1 MTFNQTYSMLRDWA
15 LRHHLGRKL
24 LFLCVLGSIVSVV
37 ITSIMLKNTP
47 NLSMS
52 RNLLIFLLIDF
63 VFLMIFIAVIAKS
76 IASLW
81 AERKSDQAGSML
93 HSRIVAIFSLLA
105 IVPTILVAGCSV
117 LFFNVGIQSWFNQ
130 RVETAINESK
140 TVSEAYL
147 EEHQK
152 VVSANA
158 QAMAAELMPL
168 VRSYEHEPLV
178 LNSKLTDQTEIRSLD
193 EAIIFNEN
201 MAVLGR
207 SRFSYSLDFEKVP
220 ASDLNEASTSPVL
233 HADKENA
240 RVRALV
246 AIDPL
251 TSTYL
256 LVGRRVSPT
265 VLSRVENSSKAA
277 KEYKR
282 LQKEGSAYAFK
293 LAGIFVGIAI
303 LLLLAAVLGGL
314 LFANKLAGPIRRLIQ
329 VSEEVRKG
337 NLSVRIKAEEE
348 TPELS
353 SLTSAFNRM
362 TSQLESQRDELMVAN
377 EQIDERRQFTE
388 AVLSGVSAGVIG
400 LDAKGAIQLSNESA
414 SSLLG
419 LDLKKSIGKRI
430 QKIIP
435 EMASLLQD
443 IKAAATEF
451 VEKHITINRGGH
463 GYTFIVRLSANQMG
477 KKLTGYVITF
487 DDITQLQIAQRK
499 AAWAEMARRIAHEI
513 KNPLTPIQLSAER
526 LKRRYTAQIT
536 QDADT
541 FNNCVDT
548 IIRQVGHIGEMV
560 GEFSSFARMP
570 APDIKPEDIA
580 KICKEEIFLQQQAHG
595 NIKMDFISPLKSITF
610 PCDRGQMGQ
619 VLTNLLQNA
628 VQAIEAKPGVEG
640 HIQVNLEKEGKK
652 VTLTVSDN
660 GVGLPP
666 EGRERLTEPYITYRE
681 KGTGLGLAIVKKI
694 VEDHGGSLNFKD
706 SPEGGALVQVLFT
719 RSPT

>member
-1 MTFNQTYSMLRDWA
+1 MRFNQAYGKFRDWA

-24 LFLCVLGSIVSVV
+24 LFVCVLGSIVSVV

-52 RNLLIFLLIDF
+52 RNLLTFLLIDF

-76 IASLW
+76 VASLW

-117 LFFNVGIQSWFNQ
+117 LFFNIGIQSWFNQ

-147 EEHQK
+147 EEHQN

-168 VRSYEHEPLV
+168 VRSHEHDPLV
-178 LNSKLTDQTEIRSLD
+178 LNNKLTDQTEIRSLD

-220 ASDLNEASTSPVL
+220 ADDLSKASTSPIL

-256 LVGRRVSPT
+256 LVGRRVSPA

-277 KEYKR
+277 LEYKR
-282 LQKEGSAYAFK
+282 LQREGSSYAFK

-329 VSEEVRKG
+329 VSEEVCKG
-337 NLSVRIKAEEE
+337 NLSVRIKPGEE

-414 SSLLG
+414 SSLLV
-419 LDLKKSIGKRI
+419 LDLRKSIGKSI
-430 QKIIP
+430 KKIIP
-435 EMASLLQD
+435 EMASLLQE

-463 GYTFIVRLSANQMG
+463 GYTFVVRLSANQMG

-526 LKRRYTAQIT
+526 LKRRYTNQIT
-536 QDADT
+536 QDPDT

-570 APDIKPEDIA
+570 APDIKPENLVQ
-580 KICKEEIFLQQQAHG
+580 ICKEEIFLQQQAHG
-595 NIKMDFISPLKSITF
+595 NIKIDFISPLKSFSF

-628 VQAIEAKPGVEG
+628 VQAIETKPNTNG
-640 HIQVNLEKEGKK
+640 HIQVNLAKEGKK

-694 VEDHGGSLNFKD
+694 VEDHGGSLIFKD

-719 RSPT
+719 RFPT

>member
-1 MTFNQTYSMLRDWA
+1 MKFSQAYSKLRDWA

-24 LFLCVLGSIVSVV
+24 LFICVLGSIISVV

-52 RNLLIFLLIDF
+52 RNLLTFLLIDF

-76 IASLW
+76 VASLW

-117 LFFNVGIQSWFNQ
+117 LFFNIGIQSWFNQ

-147 EEHQK
+147 QEHQN

-168 VRSYEHEPLV
+168 VRTYEHDSLV

-207 SRFSYSLDFEKVP
+207 SRFSYSLDFEKIP
-220 ASDLNEASTSPVL
+220 ASDLSKASTSPVL
-233 HADKENA
+233 HADKESS

-246 AIDPL
+246 AIDPI

-256 LVGRRVSPT
+256 LVGRRVSPI

-277 KEYKR
+277 LEYKR
-282 LQKEGSAYAFK
+282 LQREGSSYAFK

-329 VSEEVRKG
+329 VSEEVCKG
-337 NLSVRIKAEEE
+337 NLSVRIKAGEE

-362 TSQLESQRDELMVAN
+362 TSQLESQRDELMIAN

-419 LDLKKSIGKRI
+419 LDLRKSIGRSIKE
-430 QKIIP
+430 IIP
-435 EMASLLQD
+435 EMAFLLQE
-443 IKAAATEF
+443 IKTTTSEF
-451 VEKHITINRGGH
+451 VEKHITINQGGH
-463 GYTFIVRLSANQMG
+463 GYTFVVRLSANQMG

-526 LKRRYTAQIT
+526 LKRRYTNQIT
-536 QDADT
+536 QDPDT

-570 APDIKPEDIA
+570 APDIKPENLIQ
-580 KICKEEIFLQQQAHG
+580 ICKEEIFLQQQAHG
-595 NIKMDFISPLKSITF
+595 NIKIDFISPLKSFSF

-628 VQAIEAKPGVEG
+628 VQAIETKQNANG

-694 VEDHGGSLNFKD
+694 VEDHGGSLIFKD

>member
-1 MTFNQTYSMLRDWA
+1 MKFSQAYSKLRDWA

-24 LFLCVLGSIVSVV
+24 LFICVLGSIISVV

-52 RNLLIFLLIDF
+52 RNLLTFLLIDF

-76 IASLW
+76 VASLW

-117 LFFNVGIQSWFNQ
+117 LFFNIGIQSWFNQ

-147 EEHQK
+147 QEHQN

-168 VRSYEHEPLV
+168 VRTYEHDSLV

-207 SRFSYSLDFEKVP
+207 SRFSYSLDFEKIP
-220 ASDLNEASTSPVL
+220 ASDLSKASTSPVL
-233 HADKENA
+233 HADKESS

-246 AIDPL
+246 AIDPI

-256 LVGRRVSPT
+256 LVGRRVSPI

-277 KEYKR
+277 LEYKR
-282 LQKEGSAYAFK
+282 LQREGSSYAFK

-329 VSEEVRKG
+329 VSEEVCKG
-337 NLSVRIKAEEE
+337 NLSVRIKAGEE

-362 TSQLESQRDELMVAN
+362 TSQLESQRDELMIAN

-419 LDLKKSIGKRI
+419 LDLRKSIGRSIKE
-430 QKIIP
+430 IIP
-435 EMASLLQD
+435 EMAFLLQE
-443 IKAAATEF
+443 IKTTASEF
-451 VEKHITINRGGH
+451 VEKHITINQGGH
-463 GYTFIVRLSANQMG
+463 GYTFVVRLSANQMG

-526 LKRRYTAQIT
+526 LKRRYTNQIT
-536 QDADT
+536 QDPDT

-570 APDIKPEDIA
+570 APDIKPENLIQ
-580 KICKEEIFLQQQAHG
+580 ICKEEIFLQQQAHG
-595 NIKMDFISPLKSITF
+595 NIKIDFISPLKSFSF

-628 VQAIEAKPGVEG
+628 VQAIETKQNANG

-694 VEDHGGSLNFKD
+694 VEDHGGSLIFKD

>member
-1 MTFNQTYSMLRDWA
+1 MRFNQAYSKFRDWA
-15 LRHHLGRKL
+15 FRHHLGRKL
-24 LFLCVLGSIVSVV
+24 LFICVLGSIVSVV

-52 RNLLIFLLIDF
+52 RNLLTFLLIDF

-76 IASLW
+76 VASLW

-117 LFFNVGIQSWFNQ
+117 LFFNIGIQSWFNQ

-147 EEHQK
+147 EEHQN

-158 QAMAAELMPL
+158 QVMAAELMPL
-168 VRSYEHEPLV
+168 VRSYEHDSLV

-193 EAIIFNEN
+193 EAIIFNDN
-201 MAVLGR
+201 MTVLGR

-220 ASDLNEASTSPVL
+220 ASDLSKANTSPVL

-277 KEYKR
+277 LEYKR
-282 LQKEGSAYAFK
+282 LQREGSSYAFK

-329 VSEEVRKG
+329 VSEEVCKG

-388 AVLSGVSAGVIG
+388 AVLSGVSAGVIS
-400 LDAKGAIQLSNESA
+400 LNAKGAIQLSNESA

-419 LDLKKSIGKRI
+419 LDLRKSIGKSI
-430 QKIIP
+430 KKVIP

-443 IKAAATEF
+443 IKAVATES
-451 VEKHITINRGGH
+451 VEKHITINQGGH
-463 GYTFIVRLSANQMG
+463 GYTFVVRLSANQMG

-526 LKRRYTAQIT
+526 LKRRYTNQIT
-536 QDADT
+536 QDPET
-541 FNNCVDT
+541 FDNCVDT

-570 APDIKPEDIA
+570 SPDIKPENLVQ
-580 KICKEEIFLQQQAHG
+580 ICKEEIFLQQQAHG
-595 NIKMDFISPLKSITF
+595 NIEIDFISSLKSLSF

-628 VQAIEAKPGVEG
+628 VQAIEAKAMANG
-640 HIQVNLEKEGKK
+640 HIQVNLEKDGKK

-694 VEDHGGSLNFKD
+694 VEDHGGSLIFKD

-719 RSPT
+719 RFPT

>member
-1 MTFNQTYSMLRDWA
+1 MKFSQAYSKLRDWA

-24 LFLCVLGSIVSVV
+24 LFICVLGSIISVV

-52 RNLLIFLLIDF
+52 RNLLTFLLIDF

-76 IASLW
+76 VASLW

-117 LFFNVGIQSWFNQ
+117 LFFNIGIQSWFNQ

-147 EEHQK
+147 QEHQN

-168 VRSYEHEPLV
+168 VRTYEHDSLV

-207 SRFSYSLDFEKVP
+207 SRFSYSLDFEKIP
-220 ASDLNEASTSPVL
+220 ASDLSKASTSPVL
-233 HADKENA
+233 HADKESS

-246 AIDPL
+246 AIDPI

-256 LVGRRVSPT
+256 LVGRRVSPI

-277 KEYKR
+277 LEYKR
-282 LQKEGSAYAFK
+282 LQREGSSYAFK

-329 VSEEVRKG
+329 VSEEVCKG
-337 NLSVRIKAEEE
+337 NLSVRIKAGEE

-362 TSQLESQRDELMVAN
+362 TSQLESQRDELMIAN

-419 LDLKKSIGKRI
+419 LDLRKSIGRSIKE
-430 QKIIP
+430 IIP
-435 EMASLLQD
+435 EMAFLLQE
-443 IKAAATEF
+443 IKTTTSEF
-451 VEKHITINRGGH
+451 VEKHITINQGGH

-526 LKRRYTAQIT
+526 LKRRYTNQIT
-536 QDADT
+536 QDPDT

-570 APDIKPEDIA
+570 APDIKPENLIQ
-580 KICKEEIFLQQQAHG
+580 ICKEEIFLQQQAHG
-595 NIKMDFISPLKSITF
+595 NIKIDFISPLKSFSF

-628 VQAIEAKPGVEG
+628 VQAIETKQNANG

-694 VEDHGGSLNFKD
+694 VEDHGGSLIFKD